1 MINDHMR
8 ICDVCG
14 EEIPKGEIFR
24 RSTVPAEKAAIF
36 LDQNDPELIPS
47 MTQKKSGDV
56 EIDICQTCILAMGK
70 RNKDDNS

>member
-1 MINDHMR
+1 MFNGDMR

-14 EEIPKGEIFR
+14 EEIPKGETFK
-24 RSTVPAEKAAIF
+24 RSTMPAEKAAIF

-56 EIDICQTCILAMGK
+56 EIDICQTCVLAMGK
-70 RNKDDNS
+70 RNIDNNS